1 MRSPLVRSAL
11 LLAMSSVLATGCM
24 SDVVAPN
31 GASLLKAGAEAMRH
45 QRAPDPRS
53 PESGA
58 PGPVGSVSLK
68 VGQSGTLTAG
78 RFTLF
83 LHKNSLKKD
92 ATVTLTVATPDAME
106 AQISVTPADANDF
119 QVPARVTADLSDRPS
134 MDMSQVTMYYWEG
147 AWNVPSDVTVDANAR
162 TVMCTLHQLA
172 NCRVGMV
179 QSLVNH
185 AAQ

>member
-1 MRSPLVRSAL
+1 MRSAVVRPVV
-11 LLAMSSVLATGCM
+11 LLALSSVLASGCM
-24 SDVVAPN
+24 SDVVAPD
-31 GASLLKAGAEAMRH
+31 GASLLRAGAEAMRH
-45 QRAPDPRS
+45 QRASDPKS

-83 LHKNSLKKD
+83 LHKNSLKKN

-106 AQISVTPADANDF
+106 AEITVTPADANDF
-119 QVPARVTADLSDRPS
+119 QVPARVTADLNDRPAIN
-134 MDMSQVTMYYWEG
+134 MSQVTMYYWDG
-147 AWNVPSDVTVDANAR
+147 AWDVPNDVTVDNDAR
-162 TVMCTLHQLA
+162 TVLCTLHQLA
-172 NCRVGMV
+172 NCRVGTV